1 MAISITV
8 QNYLKD
14 LGVDYV
20 PLAHDH
26 TETSSMTAETSH
38 VPGER
43 LLKAVIVRDNES
55 YMMAL
60 LPASNHLRLNELQ
73 SLLGREVKLASE
85 EEFTALF
92 DDCAVGAIPAL
103 GMAYGLEVIIEDSLA
118 KTGDLFFE
126 GGDHETLVHMQ
137 AEAFRNLVSEAP
149 HGHIS
154 HADKDQEDRSG
165 FRYSHT

>member
-8 QNYLKD
+8 QNYLDD
-14 LGVDYV
+14 LGVDYA

-38 VPGER
+38 VPGSR
-43 LLKAVIVRDNES
+43 LVKAVIIKDGDG
-55 YMMAL
+55 YLMAL
-60 LPASNHLRLNELQ
+60 LPASHHLRLDALRD
-73 SLLGREVKLASE
+73 LLGRQVELAAE

-92 DDCAVGAIPAL
+92 DDCATGAIPAL
-103 GMAYGLEVIIEDSLA
+103 GMAYGLGVIVEDSLA

-137 AEAFRNLVSEAP
+137 AEAFKGLVAGAP
-149 HGHIS
+149 HGRFS
-154 HADKDQEDRSG
+154 HQDKNQEDRSG